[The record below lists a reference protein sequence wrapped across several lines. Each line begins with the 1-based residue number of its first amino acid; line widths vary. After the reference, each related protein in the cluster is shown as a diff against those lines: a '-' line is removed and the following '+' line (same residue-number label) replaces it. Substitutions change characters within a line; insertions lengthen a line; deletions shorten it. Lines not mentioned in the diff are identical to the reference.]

1 MTPQIQRLTDILQ
14 EDVKCILHN
23 RVVRR
28 GKFLIFNLK
37 KLNLVLTFL
46 TPKNENKTYEV
57 PYPYDIVK
65 TKEGLMLDYRLRTL
79 ALGNED
85 KLQLL
90 EELGESDSRFFDTT
104 LNINV
109 NS

>member
-1 MTPQIQRLTDILQ
+1 MTPQIERLTDILQ

-28 GKFLIFNLK
+28 GKFLIYNIK

-46 TPKNENKTYEV
+46 TPKNQNKTYEV
-57 PYPYDIVK
+57 PYPYDVVH
-65 TKEGLMLDYRLRTL
+65 TKDGIILDYRLETL

-85 KLQLL
+85 RLAVLR
-90 EELGESDSRFFDTT
+90 EVGDSDSRFFDTT
-104 LNINV
+104 LAIEV
-109 NS
+109 NR